1 MIEVAWAA
9 GLVLLFVALLRVFGL
24 VQHSGEVIALTRT
37 SFDVIHNAAL
47 SDEEKEKKLQANS
60 LQLIRWFLVLAIGG
74 AVALLAPFAVIRFA
88 DYEGWVSLDK
98 VVAVSLSPAFLTVS
112 AVMALVALVVPWKRQ
127 ARGEDSSESSDYSS
141 GDKIVHRLAF
151 ATREAQVAIADLE
164 DRLFRSRLADSP
176 LERPVFITGLPRAGT
191 TLLLEICAELPEF
204 AAHRYRDMPFVLT
217 PLLWD
222 SMSAPFRQTRE
233 LKERTHGDGMLI
245 GPDSSEALEEIVWLA
260 FDPKH
265 YESDR
270 IQPWGTHV
278 DPEMATFLRSH
289 MRKIIVLRRG
299 GRSKRARYV
308 SKNNL
313 NIARTDLLRR
323 LFPDAYIV
331 VPFREPIQHAA
342 SLLRQHLNFLT
353 IHQKDAFA
361 KEYMREIG
369 HFDFGDNLRPVDFD
383 GWYGARQAQNSRT
396 IEFWIEYWVAAYR
409 YLLERGQH
417 LYFIGYD
424 SLCARPDAG
433 LQSLATIIG
442 CDGSSFAAA
451 HHRLRAPTPT
461 SVDLRGVSISLLDR
475 AREIHRELEANAI
488 NGVPS

>member
-1 MIEVAWAA
+1 VIAVTWAA
-9 GLVLLFVALLRVFGL
+9 ALVLLFFALLRIFGL
-24 VQHSGEVIALTRT
+24 VEHSRQVIALTRT
-37 SFDVIHNAAL
+37 SLGVIQNATL

-74 AVALLAPFAVIRFA
+74 AVALLVPFGVLRLA

-98 VVAVSLSPAFLTVS
+98 VVAVSFSPTFLAVS
-112 AVMALVALVVPWKRQ
+112 AAMALLALVPWHKP
-127 ARGEDSSESSDYSS
+127 ARAEDSPESSDYSS
-141 GDKIVHRLAF
+141 TDKIVHRLAF
-151 ATREAQVAIADLE
+151 ATREAQVAIAGVE
-164 DRLFRSRLADSP
+164 DRLFRSRLADCP

-222 SMSAPFRQTRE
+222 SISASFRQTRE

-245 GPDSSEALEEIVWLA
+245 GPESSEALEEIMWLA
-260 FDPKH
+260 FDPTH

-270 IQPWGTHV
+270 IQPWGNHV
-278 DPEMATFLRSH
+278 DPELAMFLRSH
-289 MRKIIVLRRG
+289 MRKIIVLRRRAG
-299 GRSKRARYV
+299 SKRVRYV

-313 NIARTDLLRR
+313 NIARTNLLRR
-323 LFPDAYIV
+323 LFPDADIV
-331 VPFREPIQHAA
+331 VPFREPTQHAA
-342 SLLRQHLNFLT
+342 SLLSQHLNFLA

-369 HFDFGDNLRPVDFD
+369 HFDFGDNLRPVDFN
-383 GWYGARQAQNSRT
+383 GWYGTRRAQDTRT

-409 YLLERGQH
+409 YLLDRGQR

-424 SLCARPDAG
+424 SLCARPDSG

-442 CDGSSFAAA
+442 CEGSPFAAA
-451 HHRLRAPTPT
+451 RHRLRSPKAT
-461 SVDLRGVSISLLDR
+461 SVDLSSVSGSLLDR
-475 AREIHRELEANAI
+475 AYEIHRELEANAI